1 MSYASRNE
9 SYLLG
14 STGSIIQGLACG
26 WGAYSHTLS
35 GSVDL
40 WWNPVHL
47 MFYSGIAIVIAA
59 VCRGLRDQ
67 SRPPTLSPVHFVN
80 LAGLKLAVVG
90 LTIQIIAGIWN
101 EITHHFIRYESSVTL
116 ANVLLVIGMLTINL
130 GMLVGLSIEY
140 GMMKS
145 DILVVD
151 DWKVVLTFIFLV
163 LGFASVWLTTIGS
176 IIFTAQMSHSVAS
189 RWALAML
196 MSISATV
203 VLVPAKKVLPNP
215 GSAGLISGIFNAF
228 GFVTLVVYL
237 RHTPYVPIG
246 ILSALGFD
254 LLLVD
259 IGGKFKRNNATFI
272 ASAIFGSL
280 FYVTYYP
287 YTINLFAW
295 TIYPIVMASLILGSV
310 IGAIIGVKIYSAFS
324 FAVLGDTLEY
334 VR

>member
-1 MSYASRNE
+1 
-9 SYLLG
+9 
-14 STGSIIQGLACG
+14 
-26 WGAYSHTLS
+26 
-35 GSVDL
+35 
-40 WWNPVHL
+40 

>member
-14 STGSIIQGLACG
+14 STGSIIQGLAGG
-26 WGAYSHTLS
+26 WEGYSHLLS
-35 GSVDL
+35 GSVDF

-47 MFYSGIAIVIAA
+47 MFYSGMAIVIAA
-59 VCRGLRDQ
+59 SWRGFSDR

-80 LAGLKLAVVG
+80 LAGLKLAAVG
-90 LTIQIIAGIWN
+90 LGIQIVAGIWN
-101 EITHHFIRYESSVTL
+101 EIIHHFIKYESSITL
-116 ANVLLVIGMLTINL
+116 VNILLVVGMLTIKL

-140 GMMKS
+140 GMMKR

-151 DWKVVLTFIFLV
+151 DWKVVLTFVFLV
-163 LGFASVWLTTIGS
+163 LVFASVWLTTIGS
-176 IIFTAQMSHSVAS
+176 FIFTTQISNSVAS
-189 RWALAML
+189 RWVLAML
-196 MSISATV
+196 MSISATL

-215 GSAGLISGIFNAF
+215 GSAGLISGVFNAF
-228 GFVTLVVYL
+228 GFVMLVVYL

-246 ILSALGFD
+246 ILSAFGFD
-254 LLLVD
+254 LLLAN
-259 IGGKFKRNNATFI
+259 GRLRRSHASLI

-287 YTINLFAW
+287 YTIDLFTW
-295 TIYPIVMASLILGSV
+295 TIYPFVVASLILGSV
-310 IGAIIGVKIYSAFS
+310 IGAIIGSKIYGAFS
-324 FAVLGDTLEY
+324 LAVLGDTLEY